1 MFMSTFGPNQHLGR
15 DLQVRILRVR
25 SKLGVG
31 WGQEVGSKDRV
42 REGRTGLKDKG
53 GDPESRVDIRH
64 TLALLKVALSLK
76 EGMVYF

>member
-1 MFMSTFGPNQHLGR
+1 MFMSAFGPNQHLER

-42 REGRTGLKDKG
+42 REGKDRNKRQSG
-53 GDPESRVDIRH
+53 GS
-64 TLALLKVALSLK
+64 
-76 EGMVYF
+76 